1 MVVNRRNSIR
11 RYRQIIT
18 VFTKHGFGLLMDQLG
33 IFNYLKLKKR
43 ISNTDIESDSSK
55 LSAGERLRLSLEELG
70 PAFVKLGQILST
82 RPDILPSDVLEEL
95 KKLQDSVPPFS
106 FSEVRAVIEDEFED
120 TLENIYKEF
129 DEIPV
134 AAASISQVH
143 RARLNSGKQVAV
155 KVQRPEIE
163 RVIELDLNILKD
175 LAGFIDH
182 HTQYG
187 KLYDCSGMV
196 LEFENIIKSELDFT
210 KEAEN
215 AEAFKQNF
223 IKDENIAVPN
233 VKWIYTSKRVLT
245 MEYIE
250 GIRVDNYSALDLA
263 GIDRKILAKRLA
275 TSICNQILRDGFF
288 HADPHPGN
296 IQVLSDGTIVFLDL
310 GMVGTLNEAR
320 KRMISNFFIGVASR
334 DSRLV
339 VKSITDLETMPNRSN
354 IKKFEKDVDRII
366 EKYLTMPW
374 NEIKLED
381 LLYEIFNIAFLNH
394 IKIPREFAL
403 LAKTLGTLQGLLEK
417 LAPDLNALVVAK
429 PIAKKLLHQSF
440 SAEKVSND
448 VKKSL
453 WSYRD
458 LLKEFPSAVLNFL
471 SKMEE
476 EDFAVQLE
484 IKEMGSIQRRFER
497 TFNRMSFSVVLL
509 AVSIIIAGI
518 IIGSSLSAGA
528 GSEMY
533 LLNVTVLKAGLVIA
547 VIIIL
552 GLIISMFKSRR

>member
-1 MVVNRRNSIR
+1 MVINRRNSIR
-11 RYRQIIT
+11 RYRQIIA

-33 IFNYLKLKKR
+33 IFHYLKIKKR
-43 ISNTDIESDSSK
+43 ILDTDAKSDSSR
-55 LSAGERLRLSLEELG
+55 LSTGARLRLSLEELG

-82 RPDILPSDVLEEL
+82 RPDILPPDIVEEL

-106 FSEVRAVIEDEFED
+106 FSEVRAVIENEFED
-120 TLENIYKEF
+120 KLENIYKEF
-129 DEIPV
+129 EEKPV

-143 RARLNSGKQVAV
+143 RARLNSGKPVAV
-155 KVQRPEIE
+155 KVQRPGIE
-163 RVIELDLNILKD
+163 RTINLDLNILKD
-175 LAGFIDH
+175 LAHFIDH

-187 KLYDCSGMV
+187 KLYDCSRMV
-196 LEFENIIKSELDFT
+196 LEFENIIKNELDFT

-223 IKDENIAVPN
+223 TRDKGITVPN
-233 VKWIYTSKRVLT
+233 VKWIYTTKRILT

-263 GIDRKILAKRLA
+263 GIDKKILAKRLA

-310 GMVGTLNEAR
+310 GMVGCLNEAR

-339 VKSITDLETMPNRSN
+339 VKSIIDLETMPKRSN
-354 IKKFEKDVDRII
+354 IKKFEKDVDKII

-374 NEIKLED
+374 NEIKIEE
-381 LLYEIFNIAFLNH
+381 LLYETFNIAFLNH

-440 SAEKVSND
+440 SVDKISND
-448 VKKSL
+448 IKKSL

-458 LLKEFPSAVLNFL
+458 LFKEFPSAMLNLL
-471 SKMEE
+471 SRMED
-476 EDFAVQLE
+476 EDFAVQFE
-484 IKEMGSIQRRFER
+484 IKDMDSIQRRFER
-497 TFNRMSFSVVLL
+497 VFNRMSFSVVLL

-518 IIGSSLSAGA
+518 IIGSGLSADA

-533 LLNVTVLKAGLVIA
+533 LLNVTVLKAGLAIA

-552 GLIISMFKSRR
+552 GLIISMFKSRH

>member
-1 MVVNRRNSIR
+1 MVINRRNSIR
-11 RYRQIIT
+11 RYRQIIA

-33 IFNYLKLKKR
+33 IFHYLKIKKR
-43 ISNTDIESDSSK
+43 ISNTGAESGSSR
-55 LSAGERLRLSLEELG
+55 LSTGERLRLSLEELG
-70 PAFVKLGQILST
+70 PTFVKLGQILST
-82 RPDILPSDVLEEL
+82 RSDIFPSDVVEEL

-106 FSEVRAVIEDEFED
+106 FSEVRSVIEDEFEEK
-120 TLENIYKEF
+120 LENIYKEF
-129 DEIPV
+129 DEKPV

-143 RARLNSGKQVAV
+143 RARLNSGKPVAV
-155 KVQRPEIE
+155 KVQRPGIE
-163 RVIELDLNILKD
+163 RTINLDINILKD

-196 LEFENIIKSELDFT
+196 LEFENTIKNELDFT

-215 AEAFKQNF
+215 AETFKQNF
-223 IKDENIAVPN
+223 SQDEGITVPG
-233 VKWIYTSKRVLT
+233 VKWIYTTKRVLT

-250 GIRVDNYSALDLA
+250 GIRVDDYHALDQSS
-263 GIDRKILAKRLA
+263 IERRVLAKKLA

-310 GMVGTLNEAR
+310 GMVGCLNETR

-339 VKSITDLETMPNRSN
+339 VKSIIDLETMPNRSN

-374 NEIKLED
+374 NEIKLEE
-381 LLYEIFNIAFLNH
+381 LFYEIFNIAFLNH

-440 SAEKVSND
+440 SVDKIGND
-448 VKKSL
+448 IKKSL

-458 LLKEFPSAVLNFL
+458 LFKEFPSAMLNLL

-484 IKEMGSIQRRFER
+484 IKEMDSIQRRFER
-497 TFNRMSFSVVLL
+497 VFNRMSFSVVLL

-518 IIGSSLSAGA
+518 IIGSGLSAGA

-533 LLNVTVLKAGLVIA
+533 LLNVTVLKAGLAIA

>member
-1 MVVNRRNSIR
+1 MVINRRNSIR
-11 RYRQIIT
+11 RYRQIIA

-33 IFNYLKLKKR
+33 IFHYLKIKKR
-43 ISNTDIESDSSK
+43 ISNTGAESGSSR
-55 LSAGERLRLSLEELG
+55 LSTGERLRLSLEELG
-70 PAFVKLGQILST
+70 PTFVKLGQILST
-82 RPDILPSDVLEEL
+82 RSDIFPSDVVEEL

-106 FSEVRAVIEDEFED
+106 FSEVRSVIEDEFEEK
-120 TLENIYKEF
+120 LENIYKEF
-129 DEIPV
+129 DEKPV

-143 RARLNSGKQVAV
+143 RARLNSGKPVAV
-155 KVQRPEIE
+155 KVQRPGIE
-163 RVIELDLNILKD
+163 RTINLDINILKD

-196 LEFENIIKSELDFT
+196 LEFENTIKNELDFT

-215 AEAFKQNF
+215 AEIFKQNF
-223 IKDENIAVPN
+223 SQDEGITVPG
-233 VKWIYTSKRVLT
+233 VKWIYTTKRVLT

-250 GIRVDNYSALDLA
+250 GIRVDDYHALDQS
-263 GIDRKILAKRLA
+263 GIERRVLAKKLA

-310 GMVGTLNEAR
+310 GMVGCLNETR

-339 VKSITDLETMPNRSN
+339 VKSIIDLETMPKRSN
-354 IKKFEKDVDRII
+354 IKKFEKDVDKII

-374 NEIKLED
+374 NEIKIEE
-381 LLYEIFNIAFLNH
+381 LLYETFNIAFLNH

-429 PIAKKLLHQSF
+429 PIAKKLLYQSF
-440 SAEKVSND
+440 SAERMSND
-448 VKKSL
+448 IKKSL
-453 WSYRD
+453 WNYRE
-458 LLKEFPSAVLNFL
+458 LFKEFPSAMLNFL
-471 SKMEE
+471 GKMED
-476 EDFAVQLE
+476 EDFAVQFE
-484 IKEMGSIQRRFER
+484 IKDMDSIQRRFER
-497 TFNRMSFSVVLL
+497 VFNRMSFSVVLL

-518 IIGSSLSAGA
+518 IIGSGLSADA

-533 LLNVTVLKAGLVIA
+533 LLNVTVLKAGLAIA

-552 GLIISMFKSRR
+552 GLIISMFKSRH

>member
-1 MVVNRRNSIR
+1 MVINRRSSIK
-11 RYRQIIT
+11 RYRQIIA
-18 VFTKHGFGLLMDQLG
+18 VFTRHGFGLLMDQLG
-33 IFNYLKLKKR
+33 IFHYLKIKKR
-43 ISNTDIESDSSK
+43 ISNTDAKSDGSR
-55 LSAGERLRLSLEELG
+55 LSTGARLRLSLEELG

-82 RPDILPSDVLEEL
+82 RPDIFPPDIVEEL

-129 DEIPV
+129 DEKPV

-143 RARLNSGKQVAV
+143 RAKLSSGKPVAV

-163 RVIELDLNILKD
+163 RTISLDLNILKD

-187 KLYDCSGMV
+187 KLYDCGGMV
-196 LEFENIIKSELDFT
+196 LEFENIIKNELDFT

-223 IKDENIAVPN
+223 TKDEGITVPN
-233 VKWIYTSKRVLT
+233 VKWIYTSKRILT

-250 GIRVDNYSALDLA
+250 GIRIDDNSALDLA
-263 GIDRKILAKRLA
+263 GVDRKMLAKRLA
-275 TSICNQILRDGFF
+275 TSVCNQILRDGFF

-296 IQVLSDGTIVFLDL
+296 IQVLPDGTIVFLDL
-310 GMVGTLNEAR
+310 GMVGYLDEAR
-320 KRMISNFFIGVASR
+320 KRMISSFFIGVASR

-339 VKSITDLETMPNRSN
+339 VKSIIDLETVPNRSN

-381 LLYEIFNIAFLNH
+381 LLYETFSVAFLNN

-417 LAPDLNALVVAK
+417 LAPDLNTLVVAK
-429 PIAKKLLHQSF
+429 PIAKKLLYQSF
-440 SAEKVSND
+440 SADKTGND
-448 VKKSL
+448 IKKSL
-453 WSYRD
+453 WSYKD
-458 LLKEFPSAVLNFL
+458 LLKEFPSAMLNFL
-471 SKMEE
+471 SKMEDA
-476 EDFAVQLE
+476 DFAFQLE
-484 IKEMGSIQRRFER
+484 IKEIDKIQRRFER
-497 TFNRMSFSVVLL
+497 IFNRISFSVILL

-518 IIGSSLSAGA
+518 IIGSGLSAGA

-533 LLNVTVLKAGLVIA
+533 LLNATVLKAGLLIA
-547 VIIIL
+547 IVIIS